1 MDRGSNLVCTVA
13 CSHISPCDWQGHTMQ
28 TSSFGGE
35 RSFMAKTVPDLRD
48 VGAPAFLILN
58 QERASS
64 NLETRPPRK
73 KKTNIADA
81 FVTSLL
87 GKLNTL
93 QILKIFY
100 FEMGIFKSKISVVS
114 IRKL

>member
-64 NLETRPPRK
+64 NLETRPPHK
-73 KKTNIADA
+73 KNKYCRCIRNKSFRQVKYTANIKN
-81 FVTSLL
+81 FV
-87 GKLNTL
+87 
-93 QILKIFY
+93 F
-100 FEMGIFKSKISVVS
+100 
-114 IRKL
+114 